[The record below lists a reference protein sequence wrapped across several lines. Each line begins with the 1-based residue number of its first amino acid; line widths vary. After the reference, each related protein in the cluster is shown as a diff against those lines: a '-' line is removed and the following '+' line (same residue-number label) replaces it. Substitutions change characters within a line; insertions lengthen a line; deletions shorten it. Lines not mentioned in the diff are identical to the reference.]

1 MSTQSLLVHTDNFL
15 LEIDRVF
22 IFVTEVRSPVS
33 MLQNLGLHCC
43 ERVVRRAEQGTI
55 STIFFFEN
63 TYLELI
69 CIEDENAAQ
78 QDTARTG
85 IDVLARA
92 RWPQTG
98 ASPFG
103 IGLRSLPEMTTQ
115 IPGSRKHWAQWMY
128 PDAFIRFS
136 PQNIANAAE
145 PICLAVSS
153 DIALTSWLDRSC
165 QKHQQLITH
174 PLGVKKL
181 TSVKIAVDRDR
192 ELSEAVS
199 LLDRNGVVAIERATS
214 PMLELTFD
222 GGTQGKILD
231 ARPILPLRLRY

>member
-1 MSTQSLLVHTDNFL
+1 MSTQLLQVPTDNFL
-15 LEIDRVF
+15 LEIDHLF
-22 IFVTEVRSPVS
+22 IFVTEGRAGVS
-33 MLQNLGLHCC
+33 FLQNLGLHCS
-43 ERVVRRAEQGTI
+43 EQVVRRPEQGTI

-69 CIEDENAAQ
+69 WIEDENAAQ
-78 QDTARTG
+78 QHTARTG
-85 IDVLARA
+85 IDFLARA
-92 RWPQTG
+92 RWLQTG

-103 IGLRSLPEMTTQ
+103 IGLRSLPEMTNL
-115 IPGSRKHWAQWMY
+115 IPGSRKHWAQWMH
-128 PDAFIRFS
+128 PDSFIRFS

-165 QKHQQLITH
+165 ERHQQLITH

-181 TSVKIAVDRDR
+181 TSVKIAVDRDK

-199 LLDRNGVVAIERATS
+199 LLDRNGVVAIERDTS
-214 PMLELTFD
+214 PLLELTFD
-222 GGTQGKILD
+222 GGVKGEIVD
-231 ARPILPLRLRY
+231 ARPTLPMRLLY

>member
-1 MSTQSLLVHTDNFL
+1 MSTQSLLVRPDNFL
-15 LEIDRVF
+15 LEIDHLF
-22 IFVTEVRSPVS
+22 IFVTEGRAAVS
-33 MLQNLGLHCC
+33 FLQDFGLYCS
-43 ERVVRRAEQGTI
+43 ERVVRRVEQGTI

-69 CIEDENAAQ
+69 WIEDEKAAQ
-78 QDTARTG
+78 QHTARTG

-115 IPGSRKHWAQWMY
+115 IPGSRKHWAEWMH
-128 PDAFIRFS
+128 PDTFIKFS

-145 PICLAVSS
+145 PICLAIPN
-153 DIALTSWLDRSC
+153 DIALTTWLDRSC
-165 QKHQQLITH
+165 ERHQQLITH

-181 TSVKIAVDRDR
+181 TSVKIAVDRDK

-199 LLDRNGVVAIERATS
+199 LLDRNGVVAIERGTS
-214 PMLELTFD
+214 PLLELTFD
-222 GGTQGKILD
+222 GGIKGKIVD
-231 ARPILPLRLRY
+231 ARPTLPMRLLY